1 MDIRPLTGALGA
13 EILGADIRRPE
24 HFDRIRAAFAD
35 HSVIVLR
42 GQEITPEDHLAFARR
57 FGTINVNRFFKPVDG
72 HPEIATV
79 LKEKDQKEAVGE
91 GWHNYHH
98 TFPWD
103 YKAGEFGWKINLTT
117 IFIDLMALLGLA
129 SDRKVVP
136 KATIKARKLRTGPVA
151 AAVGY
156 N

>member
-1 MDIRPLTGALGA
+1 MLFLCFIGPTAVPMYYWGETFWNSLCVGTLMRYCILLNCTWMVNSAAHMWGSRPYDRFINPA
-13 EILGADIRRPE
+13 E
-24 HFDRIRAAFAD
+24 
-35 HSVIVLR
+35 
-42 GQEITPEDHLAFARR
+42 
-57 FGTINVNRFFKPVDG
+57 NRFVSSF
-72 HPEIATV
+72 
-79 LKEKDQKEAVGE
+79 AVGE